1 MYAKTEKKESL
12 RRMIRI
18 QKPGLKKCRLYVDF
32 LTKDHIHHNER
43 FLLLTNLLWIEGGKQ
58 LFFAEIS
65 KKNYDRKKWRF
76 YAKYIKEHG
85 YRPQSCQGNC
95 IYCEECHHKENMVL
109 TVSERSRI
117 RRIGPEL
124 FYEPAEDVYRYIGSC
139 LREAA
144 EEERSGIYII
154 PAQTAIGKTENYCE
168 LIRNDPG
175 RKYMIAVP
183 TNCLKQEIRNRL
195 EARGVHAEV
204 TVSLDEAELPGG
216 AGKKDQEVI

>member
-1 MYAKTEKKESL
+1 MVKWKKIPELTLMYMGQKRFFLPDCPEYIIRNSYQGDVRENRKEREP

-43 FLLLTNLLWIEGGKQ
+43 FLLLTNLLWIEGGRR

-139 LREAA
+139 LEGSGRGRTIWNLYNTGPDCDRKNRE
-144 EEERSGIYII
+144 
-154 PAQTAIGKTENYCE
+154 
-168 LIRNDPG
+168 L
-175 RKYMIAVP
+175 
-183 TNCLKQEIRNRL
+183 L
-195 EARGVHAEV
+195 
-204 TVSLDEAELPGG
+204 
-216 AGKKDQEVI
+216 